1 MKKKELQEILALL
14 DEAGMQYELC
24 NTPVPVS
31 LKKVPC
37 GFPTNLGEQDI
48 DDFILLPK
56 KLVGQH
62 PEMFVPCSGDS
73 MINAGYEPT
82 DLLRVRFGMEAQDG
96 DSVLILM
103 GMLR

>member
-37 GFPTNLGEQDI
+37 GSPTKSTTW
-48 DDFILLPK
+48 P
-56 KLVGQH
+56 
-62 PEMFVPCSGDS
+62 
-73 MINAGYEPT
+73 APT
-82 DLLRVRFGMEAQDG
+82 TPSSA
-96 DSVLILM
+96 SKT
-103 GMLR
+103 